1 MAMSSTRLTE
11 AQMRALNDEL
21 FDAWNRHDI
30 EGVLQHLQPDV
41 LWVDPSLDEPAHG
54 KVGAAASMANTFTAF
69 PDFHLPADDF
79 EAFYDAE
86 RQAGIGVWTARG
98 TMTGRLDTGVPATG
112 KPVTVRGAT
121 LIRFR
126 DGLISEYRFM
136 YDALDMMQQMGLLPK
151 ATGVG
156 FKALVMADVFAG
168 KARKALQRH

>member
-1 MAMSSTRLTE
+1 MATSKTRLTE
-11 AQMRALNDEL
+11 EQMRSLNDDL

-41 LWVDPSLDEPAHG
+41 LWVDPTLDEPAHG

-79 EAFYDAE
+79 ESFYDVEA
-86 RQAGIGVWTARG
+86 QSGMAVWTARG

-112 KPVTVRGAT
+112 KPVNVRGAT
-121 LIRFR
+121 LIRFT

-151 ATGVG
+151 STGVG
-156 FKALVMADVFAG
+156 FKALVMADVVAA